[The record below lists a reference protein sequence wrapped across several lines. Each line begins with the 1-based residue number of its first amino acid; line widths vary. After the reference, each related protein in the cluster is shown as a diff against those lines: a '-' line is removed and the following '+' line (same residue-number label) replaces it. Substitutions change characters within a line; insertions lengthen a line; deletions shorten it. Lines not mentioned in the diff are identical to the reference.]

1 MSFVSL
7 EKIYKH
13 FCIAIKLSKLVTE
26 TEVVVITELI
36 HFDTTKFVV
45 LLIKLM
51 LWDKIDKS
59 N

>member
-1 MSFVSL
+1 MSFVRL
-7 EKIYKH
+7 EKIYNH

-26 TEVVVITELI
+26 VVVITELI
-36 HFDTTKFVV
+36 HFNTTKFVV

-51 LWDKIDKS
+51 LCNKIDKS